1 MSRRKYETLA
11 PEMEEYADRVADDF
25 ENHGYSVRVEKR
37 ELGFPYTPTL
47 LAKREHTTIVIDV
60 CSSISLSRLD
70 NWVSF
75 GRSCG
80 HDLQVVV
87 CVSDSVSLSTKD
99 HDNIRSRNCGL
110 VTVGNT
116 DVIHLITS
124 RDLGLNI
131 PLPNRSSLSPRLRA
145 LLGTAYDRFDNGLW
159 REGFDEACRV
169 FEVAA
174 RQHLKRWI
182 KTGRIQL
189 VTKKGPKKITG
200 AKVEKLT
207 IGQLAETFGQ
217 IQAKTRTDSQV
228 EQTLAAINKDRVS
241 LVHHKHKKWT
251 ENRLRKNVG
260 RHMWAIVDA
269 LRLLV

>member
-1 MSRRKYETLA
+1 MGRRKYETLA
-11 PEMEEYADRVADDF
+11 PEMDEYADRVADDF

-47 LAKREHTTIVIDV
+47 LAKRDHTTIILDV

-75 GRSCG
+75 GKSCG
-80 HDLQVVV
+80 HDLQVLV
-87 CVSDSVSLSTKD
+87 CIPEALQLSAKD

-110 VTVGNT
+110 ITVGSPAVT
-116 DVIHLITS
+116 HIIPS

-131 PLPNRSSLSPRLRA
+131 PLPGRHSLKPQLRS

-169 FEVAA
+169 FEVSA
-174 RQHLKRWI
+174 RRYLKRWI

-189 VTKKGPKKITG
+189 VTGKGPRKITVSQ
-200 AKVEKLT
+200 VEKLT
-207 IGQLAETFGQ
+207 IGQLAKTFSQ
-217 IQAKTRTDSQV
+217 IAAKTHTDSQA

-241 LVHHKHKKWT
+241 LVHHKHKKTT

-260 RHMWAIVDA
+260 RHMWAIVEA